1 MLVGYTVRKS
11 ENSND
16 QFIMIDVINN
26 LLLSLDYSIK
36 SVIDFDF
43 NQNNMILSISI
54 INSNS
59 ENEISIWEMTVTN
72 RISANP

>member
-43 NQNNMILSISI
+43 NQNNMILLY
-54 INSNS
+54 
-59 ENEISIWEMTVTN
+59 
-72 RISANP
+72 

>member
-59 ENEISIWEMTVTN
+59 ENEISIWE
-72 RISANP
+72 

>member
-1 MLVGYTVRKS
+1 
-11 ENSND
+11 
-16 QFIMIDVINN
+16 MIDVINN